1 MLVSDQKLHILIVED
16 NAGDSLLIEDYLN
29 EEFVN
34 PELSRALTFSQ
45 AKDYLTRNLKFS
57 VILLDLSL
65 PDANGEPLV
74 TEIVRL
80 AASTP
85 VIVLTG
91 YSDKDFGVKTLSYG
105 VSDYLLKDELLSS
118 QLHKSIIY
126 SIERKRINIRLNE
139 SEEKYRRLF
148 NFSPLPQWVFDVD
161 SLQFLDVNESAIK
174 HYGYSR
180 EEFLQ
185 MTIKDIRPLEDIRIL
200 QATLNSSEKTGFFN
214 PTVVRH
220 LKKNGE
226 LIYVNVEGNSIFF
239 EGRNARMVLVVDITE
254 KIKAEQAL
262 MKSEQRF
269 KALVQEGTDLI
280 SILDRDGNY
289 IYVSPTTESILG
301 IRPELFIGKNA
312 FDFIFEDDRD
322 RIISQFTLLAEQ
334 KRIEIPLFR
343 FKVGDNDYRWIETV
357 ITDMTDDP
365 AVAGI
370 VANSKDV
377 TLRIE
382 NENKLKENIERF
394 NTVSKATSD
403 TIYDWDFSTNK
414 ILWNQGMLE
423 IFGHKLT
430 DTTTFEWWYNQV
442 HPDDAE
448 RIASNV
454 QLHIQNK
461 KSIWKGEYRFR
472 CMDGTYKFVMDRSF
486 LVYND
491 AGQPV
496 RMIGSIQDI
505 TERVNY
511 IQAIEE
517 QNRRLKEISW
527 IQSHIVRA
535 PLARIMGLVDILKN
549 YPNDDNCRAEL
560 LGHILTSADEL
571 DDVIKSIVNH
581 TEQAENQQN
590 QYHHQ

>member
-16 NAGDSLLIEDYLN
+16 NPGDSLLIEDYLN

-34 PELSRALTFSQ
+34 PKLSRALTFSQ
-45 AKDYLTRNLKFS
+45 AKDYLTRNLLFN

-65 PDANGEPLV
+65 PDASGEFLV

-126 SIERKRINIRLNE
+126 SIERKRINIKLNE

-161 SLQFLDVNESAIK
+161 SLQFLDVNEAAIK

-185 MTIKDIRPLEDIRIL
+185 MTIKDIRPLEDIGIL
-200 QATLNSSEKTGFFN
+200 QATLDSSKKTGSFN

-312 FDFIFEDDRD
+312 FDFIFEDDKD
-322 RIISQFTLLAEQ
+322 RIISQFALLAEQ
-334 KRIEIPLFR
+334 KRIEIPPFR
-343 FKVGDNDYRWIETV
+343 FKVDDNDYRWIETV

-365 AVAGI
+365 SVAGI

-423 IFGHKLT
+423 IFGHNLT
-430 DTTTFEWWYNQV
+430 DHTTFDWWYNQV

-491 AGQPV
+491 TGQPV

-517 QNRRLKEISW
+517 QNMRLKEISW

-549 YPNDDNCRAEL
+549 YPNDDNCRVEL

-581 TEQAENQQN
+581 TEQVENQQN
-590 QYHHQ
+590 QYQNQ